1 MVLGDLGA
9 EVIKVENPGG
19 GDETRNWGPPFLKGE
34 SAYFLCVNRNKKSIA
49 INMKEHGGRELIKDL
64 ALKSDVLVEN
74 FIPGKLDKFGLGYEE
89 LKSSAPH
96 LIYCSITGYGS
107 SGPCSSEAGFDVIAA
122 SVGGLLGITGPEN
135 GEPCKVGVAVTDL
148 STGLYAHGAIMAALI
163 QRMKTGLG
171 QKIDCDLLSTQVSL
185 LANIGSN
192 YLNANQEAKRW
203 GTAHES
209 IVPYKAFK
217 TKDGYITVGAASN
230 KQFKTLCQLLN
241 VENLAEDVMF
251 LTNKDRVKNRQV
263 LEAELS
269 SIFCSETTDHW
280 LSVFKES
287 GMPYGPVNTMEEV
300 FKHPQVLHN
309 KMVAEMVHS
318 HIGKIRVTGPA
329 VKYSTGSNEARS
341 PPPTLGEHTNE
352 VLSSILQYSNE
363 KINRLRALKVVS

>member
-1 MVLGDLGA
+1 MILSSTLARKRLKNAILTGKGPLSGIRILDLTRILAGPFCTMVLGDLGA

-171 QKIDCDLLSTQVSL
+171 QKIDCDLLSTQ
-185 LANIGSN
+185 
-192 YLNANQEAKRW
+192 
-203 GTAHES
+203 
-209 IVPYKAFK
+209 
-217 TKDGYITVGAASN
+217 
-230 KQFKTLCQLLN
+230 LLN